1 MSLDFPVN
9 PQPND
14 EYSFG
19 DKTWVYTGKGWRLK
33 SEAFILANKAVN
45 ANSEVF
51 TANGSTF
58 TFTLS
63 STDFIGKVNNSIVT
77 VDGLTQI
84 PGVQYTAGGNT
95 INFST
100 PPVANSLI
108 EVRLFELVDANS
120 VITIQ
125 EKITEFVPGNS
136 FFQQASDTANAAA
149 ESAAQSVALIA
160 SSLEAANTTL
170 NVALES
176 SNNTLNIALESS
188 NNTLNT
194 ALFVL
199 DAANSTINLAN
210 EVLDTANGVLD
221 EANNTLNVAL
231 QVLDQNADFTNITIS
246 TGTFGNA
253 GFIPVVTVEANGRIS
268 DISTVALEVTENA
281 QFTTIGVGTTPDTA
295 NTGSIRATGDITA
308 FFSDERL
315 KDVIGPIPNALDK
328 VMQLTGVLFTNN
340 DTAAEHGY
348 TDKSEQVGLLAGQV
362 KLILPQIVTRAP
374 FDITQD
380 ENGNDIS
387 KTGNDYLTVRYE
399 KLIPLLVEAIKE
411 QQIIIDDLR
420 KRL

>member
-51 TANGSTF
+51 TANGTTF

-95 INFST
+95 INFLT
-100 PPVANSLI
+100 APVANSLI

-125 EKITEFVPGNS
+125 ETITEFVPGNS

-149 ESAAQSVALIA
+149 ANAAQSVSLIET
-160 SSLEAANTTL
+160 SLEAANTTL
-170 NVALES
+170 N
-176 SNNTLNIALESS
+176 
-188 NNTLNT
+188 T
-194 ALFVL
+194 ALL
-199 DAANSTINLAN
+199 
-210 EVLDTANGVLD
+210 VLDTANVTLDVANTVLNT
-221 EANNTLNVAL
+221 AN
-231 QVLDQNADFTNITIS
+231 QILDQNADFTNITIS